1 VVLREVADSL
11 NRIKRDADIVCRIG
25 GDEFALLLPNTPK
38 TKAVQIAQTICD
50 ILNQGQYQF
59 DDNLFQISGSV
70 GVTEINDGQLAPETY
85 LQQADIALYV
95 AKKRGR
101 NLVHVYTPE
110 DKASEE
116 FKTSV
121 AWVRRLQ
128 EAIFDDQLVL
138 HFQPVVHASTQKL
151 AYVEALVRLEIDGE
165 LVMPGEFI
173 PALERAEDMM
183 LLDHQV
189 VSKAIYMMNEHKILS
204 KVAINLSA
212 QAFSDDRLLPL
223 VEQKLNQYKVKPEQ
237 IIFEV
242 TESSSLTNMKATQT
256 MIKQLMDLG
265 CEFSIDDF
273 GTGFSTFSYLKDLP
287 ANCVKIDGSFV
298 QDMLNNPI
306 DLAIVRAICD
316 IAKALGKSTV
326 AEFVEDQQTVM
337 KLQQLGVDYL
347 QGYFISKPMPI
358 YDCEK
363 LSTFLSV

>member
-1 VVLREVADSL
+1 
-11 NRIKRDADIVCRIG
+11 
-25 GDEFALLLPNTPK
+25 
-38 TKAVQIAQTICD
+38 
-50 ILNQGQYQF
+50 
-59 DDNLFQISGSV
+59 
-70 GVTEINDGQLAPETY
+70 
-85 LQQADIALYV
+85 
-95 AKKRGR
+95 
-101 NLVHVYTPE
+101 
-110 DKASEE
+110 
-116 FKTSV
+116 
-121 AWVRRLQ
+121 
-128 EAIFDDQLVL
+128 
-138 HFQPVVHASTQKL
+138 
-151 AYVEALVRLEIDGE
+151 
-165 LVMPGEFI
+165 
-173 PALERAEDMM
+173 
-183 LLDHQV
+183 
-189 VSKAIYMMNEHKILS
+189 
-204 KVAINLSA
+204 
-212 QAFSDDRLLPL
+212 
-223 VEQKLNQYKVKPEQ
+223 
-237 IIFEV
+237 
-242 TESSSLTNMKATQT
+242 MKATQT